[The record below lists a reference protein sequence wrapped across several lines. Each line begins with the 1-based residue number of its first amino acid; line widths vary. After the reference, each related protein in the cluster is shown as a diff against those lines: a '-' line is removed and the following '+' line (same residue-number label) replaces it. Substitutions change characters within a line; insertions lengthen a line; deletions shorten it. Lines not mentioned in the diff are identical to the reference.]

1 MTTLRLLYYLPG
13 TTGWYTPFGGVPA
26 MLWNPQVQSFGVR
39 TNQFGVTITGST
51 NLVIVVEACTNLA
64 NSPWFPAGT
73 NTLTGGSSYF
83 SDPNWTNIFLS
94 AWSVLAV

>member
-1 MTTLRLLYYLPG
+1 MCSTMTTLRLLYYLPG

-73 NTLTGGSSYF
+73 NPTWRIRPTVELFFAT
-83 SDPNWTNIFLS
+83 
-94 AWSVLAV
+94 